1 MREIEVKGQTEEEAL
16 NEALNTLKAEREEV
30 NYERI
35 SESDDNGVALRV
47 SFKGPEETVKAL
59 IRYFLGELGFKASV
73 RIKRDSRG
81 LYMNIKTKRSDRLL
95 IGKHGETL
103 FALQYLISRIV
114 RRDYPT
120 LSVLI
125 DVGGYR
131 LRRQNYLRRKA
142 EAVARIVV
150 ETGKEMAMDPLTEK
164 ERRVVEEVLKD
175 IDGVTCYT
183 VGSGYKQNVI
193 IVPVHEG
200 K

>member
-164 ERRVVEEVLKD
+164 ERRIVEEVLKD
-175 IDGVTCYT
+175 IAGVTCYAIGT
-183 VGSGYKQNVI
+183 GHKQNVI
-193 IVPVHEG
+193 IVPSHEG

>member
-1 MREIEVKGQTEEEAL
+1 MREIEVTGKTEAEAL
-16 NEALNTLKAEREEV
+16 DEALKALKAEREEV
-30 NYERI
+30 NVERT
-35 SESDDNGVALRV
+35 SESEDGVTLRV
-47 SFKGPEETVKAL
+47 SFKGPEESVKAL
-59 IRYFLGELGFKASV
+59 IRYFLEELGFKGSV
-73 RIKRDSRG
+73 KIKRDSRG
-81 LYMNIKTKRSDRLL
+81 LYLNIKTKRSDRLL

-103 FALQYLISRIV
+103 FALQYLISRLI
-114 RRDYPT
+114 RKDYPT

-131 LRRQNYLRRKA
+131 MRRQNYLRKKA

-164 ERRVVEEVLKD
+164 ERRIVEEVLKG

-183 VGSGYKQNVI
+183 IGSGHKQNLI

>member
-1 MREIEVKGQTEEEAL
+1 MREIEVKGKTEEEAL
-16 NEALNTLKAEREEV
+16 DAALDTLKAEREEV
-30 NYERI
+30 NIERT
-35 SESDDNGVALRV
+35 SESVDGVELRV
-47 SFKGPEETVKAL
+47 SYKGPEETVKAL
-59 IRYFLGELGFKASV
+59 MRYVLGELGFKGSV

-81 LYMNIKTKRSDRLL
+81 LYLNIKTKRSDRLL

-103 FALQYLISRIV
+103 FALQYLISRMV

-142 EAVARIVV
+142 EAVAKVV
-150 ETGKEMAMDPLTEK
+150 VDTGREMAMDPLTEK
-164 ERRVVEEVLKD
+164 ERRIVEEVLKE
-175 IDGVTCYT
+175 IDGVTCYAIGT
-183 VGSGYKQNVI
+183 GHKQNVI

>member
-1 MREIEVKGQTEEEAL
+1 MREIEVSGKTEDEAL
-16 NEALNTLKAEREEV
+16 SLALQALKAEREEV
-30 NYERI
+30 NVERT
-35 SESDDNGVALRV
+35 SESEDGVSLRV
-47 SFKGPEETVKAL
+47 SFKGPEESVKAL
-59 IRYFLGELGFKASV
+59 LRFFLIELGFRGVVK
-73 RIKRDSRG
+73 IKRDVRG
-81 LYMNIKTKRSDRLL
+81 LYLNIKTKRSDRIL

-103 FALQYLISRIV
+103 FALQYLISRLI
-114 RRDYPT
+114 RKDYPT

-131 LRRQNYLRRKA
+131 MRRQNYLRKKA